1 MAVAR
6 TGQKMNG
13 QAASATTTIVAGGTP
28 PPTGVNTSET
38 FTAETTAL
46 NIKDIT
52 TS

>member
-1 MAVAR
+1 
-6 TGQKMNG
+6 MNG
-13 QAASATTTIVAGGTP
+13 QASNTGTNGAIVAGGSA

-46 NIKDIT
+46 NVKTFT